1 MIQAGKHPGKTNL
14 TDIDNALNILK
25 FLMKHPSAAIMK
37 HNNPSGVARAET
49 IASAYDRANMADRI
63 AAFGGCLAVNR
74 PMDKSTAELVSENYL
89 EVVAAPEYEEGAV
102 DILARRK
109 NLRIVRISRINELE
123 KYMDI
128 PVIEF
133 KALIDGG
140 LIAQQSQINKIRS
153 RDDFQPAKTVYNGK
167 EYEISRMPT
176 EDEYEDMT
184 PENRTESVWLKL
196 QCLRLTRNML
206 TPSASGDTAFPSRSW
221 NSGLTGKGGTQ
232 HRVTRFW
239 KRLRGQR
246 VDSSILSW
254 CQMHSFPSETVWMWG

>member
-1 MIQAGKHPGKTNL
+1 MSELKKMYRTIVEDPFPPEMSISFGDYKLLYRKKTWKIPDPAKNEVIERGLRYGENPDQPAAVYELVKGNLAMSGCEFINPGNGLVSSISEEDMIQAGKHPGKTNL

-133 KALIDGG
+133 KALID
-140 LIAQQSQINKIRS
+140 AQGTIFSLPKRCIMERSMKYPACQQKMNTKI
-153 RDDFQPAKTVYNGK
+153 
-167 EYEISRMPT
+167 
-176 EDEYEDMT
+176 
-184 PENRTESVWLKL
+184 
-196 QCLRLTRNML
+196 
-206 TPSASGDTAFPSRSW
+206 
-221 NSGLTGKGGTQ
+221 
-232 HRVTRFW
+232 
-239 KRLRGQR
+239 
-246 VDSSILSW
+246 
-254 CQMHSFPSETVWMWG
+254 